1 MENPASRDTMPKSK
15 ERVYIE
21 TTPFEPNDADGYA
34 KGVIH
39 KVGECSA
46 IVDPVL
52 CKLGVHNV

>member
-1 MENPASRDTMPKSK
+1 MPKSK